1 MTALT
6 LGGMKS
12 DVERFLHRHRTG
24 KTLTELLT
32 RFKCKECVMKD
43 VLSFLSRNK
52 YVKQTQGG
60 VWKHT
65 NWLYKK

>member
-1 MTALT
+1 MAALT
-6 LGGMKS
+6 MKQRK
-12 DVERFLHRHRTG
+12 VERLLHRHPIGR
-24 KTLTELLT
+24 TLTQLLT

-43 VLSFLSRNK
+43 ILSFLSRNK

-65 NWLYKK
+65 NWLNKK